1 MAVSIPIDAGPERRA
16 WSLAGDRCALA
27 VPAALVALGGL
38 LDWAATTVPAS
49 MPVWLPFDFSWFAW
63 LGTVLPL
70 WWYLRGLALLPAA
83 ERPGPW
89 RRAAFLLGMA
99 TIWGVLQTRYL
110 DLAEHE
116 FFLNRIQHVVLHH
129 LGPFLVA
136 LGLAGG
142 AIRRGMPRRVA
153 HLVRHRWVMRALAPL
168 QQPFVAAFLFVG
180 LVALWLIPSVH
191 FPAMIGDR
199 LFWIMNWSMV
209 LDGLLFWCQVLDPR
223 PKPPARVGYGARAA
237 MAVGVIFPQILIGA
251 LIVFAR
257 DDIYPYYN
265 YCGRFFPAISPL
277 YDQLVGGMVIWIP
290 PAMMS
295 VIALL
300 VVLTHLRQAEEAAPR
315 SRDPRAA
322 RMEALA
328 ARWTGRPAG
337 GPRESTGEGPTVNPG
352 GEA

>member
-1 MAVSIPIDAGPERRA
+1 MAISAPIDGSAARRT
-16 WSLAGDRCALA
+16 WCLAGDRCALA
-27 VPAALVALGGL
+27 VPAGLVLAGAL
-38 LDWAATTVPAS
+38 LDLAATRAPAS

-63 LGTVLPL
+63 LGTVLPV
-70 WWYLRGLALLPAA
+70 WWYLRGVALLRAE
-83 ERPGPW
+83 ERPAFW
-89 RRAAFLLGMA
+89 QRVAFLFGMA
-99 TIWGVLQTRYL
+99 AIWAVLQTRYL
-110 DLAEHE
+110 YLAEHE
-116 FFLNRIQHVVLHH
+116 FFLNRIMHVVLHH

-142 AIRRGMPRRVA
+142 PIRRGMPGPLARLVSHR
-153 HLVRHRWVMRALAPL
+153 LVRRAIAPV
-168 QQPFVAAFLFVG
+168 QQPFVASFLFVG
-180 LVALWLIPSVH
+180 LVAFWLIPAVH
-191 FPAMIGDR
+191 FVSMIGHR

-223 PKPPARVGYGARAA
+223 PAPPARAGYGARAA

-257 DDIYPYYN
+257 YDIYPDHN

-300 VVLTHLRQAEEAAPR
+300 VVLTHLRRAEEAAPR
-315 SRDPRAA
+315 SLDPRAA
-322 RMEALA
+322 RIEAMA
-328 ARWTGRPAG
+328 ARWTGRPGDGA
-337 GPRESTGEGPTVNPG
+337 
-352 GEA
+352 